1 MAFEAILS
9 EPHTIGRAPLER
21 RQLTLTFSILV
32 HALALGFGVAHSIWQ
47 VGEMPLP
54 AYEVTL
60 SVAPPPALPPP
71 PPKRAGRARK
81 KPADTTPKVISA
93 PRDTP
98 EPQPEPSTGDAQHD
112 ADDVPGEDAGED
124 AGEDGGVP
132 GGIGPGLAPPPP
144 PESRG
149 PKLLTMQAGNEL
161 LAINP
166 NVRPYRVNVP
176 EELTDRM
183 GAGEKI
189 SPVIRICVTAQ
200 GSVHSVALLK
210 SSLPLID
217 QQLPSVIR
225 RWKYRPLLVAGESR
239 PFCYVT
245 KYSIAA
251 T

>member
-1 MAFEAILS
+1 MRS
-9 EPHTIGRAPLER
+9 PSRPLA
-21 RQLTLTFSILV
+21 
-32 HALALGFGVAHSIWQ
+32 ALLLCL
-47 VGEMPLP
+47 MPL
-54 AYEVTL
+54 
-60 SVAPPPALPPP
+60 
-71 PPKRAGRARK
+71 AGCSFGGSGSDGDA
-81 KPADTTPKVISA
+81 AA
-93 PRDTP
+93 PRPKPTP
-98 EPQPEPSTGDAQHD
+98 TATE
-112 ADDVPGEDAGED
+112 
-124 AGEDGGVP
+124 VP

-200 GSVHSVALLK
+200 GSVHSVALLE